1 MNSFYKWW
9 ILILGLQWFFLGLCS
24 TNIKAANPH
33 ANLCYEALTS
43 IVGLVVAIVL
53 TRIWGCRPL
62 LTFSHCWSA
71 LMLIV
76 QSLGLYFDRPDVT
89 LFGHFATNI
98 SLKAD
103 LGLIL
108 FVICCSNPLLN
119 YREKICFVT
128 SRLLELYAMR
138 IFYDF
143 FHVST
148 FFLKIVNTQNESN
161 LSSYMYIYH
170 L

>member
-1 MNSFYKWW
+1 MIMIMNDRTLTSHNNFLTFQTSIRTKTGLLKEMNSFYKWW

-108 FVICCSNPLLN
+108 LSFVARIL
-119 YREKICFVT
+119 YEIIEKNMFC
-128 SRLLELYAMR
+128 Y
-138 IFYDF
+138 
-143 FHVST
+143 
-148 FFLKIVNTQNESN
+148 LKITKGEHF
-161 LSSYMYIYH
+161 L
-170 L
+170 